1 MSAIPG
7 VRNLFEEYRKAEG
20 GKRVPQML
28 LANYHNEGKP
38 YVYTAGS
45 TFKSIIDFADP
56 TSASFSSEVD
66 NDQSVI
72 F

>member
-1 MSAIPG
+1 MLMAAHFS
-7 VRNLFEEYRKAEG
+7 EG
-20 GKRVPQML
+20 
-28 LANYHNEGKP
+28 EP

-45 TFKSIIDFADP
+45 VFKSIVDFADP